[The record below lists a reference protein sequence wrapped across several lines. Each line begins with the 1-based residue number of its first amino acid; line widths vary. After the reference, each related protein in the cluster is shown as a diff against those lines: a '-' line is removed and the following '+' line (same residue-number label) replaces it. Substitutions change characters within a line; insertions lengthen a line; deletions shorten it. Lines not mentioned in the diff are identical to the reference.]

1 MKNSE
6 IEEILNIISGELRLF
21 SDPVRLIIP
30 KLLSYSKNKEDFFIL
45 FELSKLQSTRNL
57 ILKIIKKDQQ
67 IMNKLE
73 ELVRQRSN
81 KTLIKKI
88 NYALIKLKKIN

>member
-6 IEEILNIISGELRLF
+6 IQEVSNIISEELRLF
-21 SDPVRLIIP
+21 SDPLRLIVP
-30 KLLSYSKNKEDFFIL
+30 KLLIYAKNKEDFFIL
-45 FELSKLQSTRNL
+45 FELSKFQSTRNL
-57 ILKIIKKDQQ
+57 ILKIIKKDQN

-81 KTLIKKI
+81 KTLIKKM
-88 NYALIKLKKIN
+88 NFALIKLKKIN

>member
-1 MKNSE
+1 MQVKNCSKCHRTDQCFFKNVTGQV
-6 IEEILNIISGELRLF
+6 NIFLKISPGRSNLF
-21 SDPVRLIIP
+21 Q
-30 KLLSYSKNKEDFFIL
+30 NFTG
-45 FELSKLQSTRNL
+45 QGQ